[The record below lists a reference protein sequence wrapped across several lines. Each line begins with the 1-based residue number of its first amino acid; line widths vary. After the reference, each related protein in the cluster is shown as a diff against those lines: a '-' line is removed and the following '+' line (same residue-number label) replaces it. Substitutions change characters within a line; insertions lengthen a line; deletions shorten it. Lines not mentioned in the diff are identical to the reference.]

1 MFLCFKWPL
10 QYQEAKK
17 HDSNISVEDVEE
29 WLKNQLA
36 YILHKLIR
44 LNFKTRAVVVH
55 QIDQQWQ
62 IDLVDVSK
70 LSKHNNGFKFIMV
83 MTDIFSKNAWLK
95 PLKSKDRITI
105 KNALG
110 HIFSEIIKRPKVIQR
125 DKET

>member
-1 MFLCFKWPL
+1 M
-10 QYQEAKK
+10 
-17 HDSNISVEDVEE
+17 
-29 WLKNQLA
+29 
-36 YILHKLIR
+36 
-44 LNFKTRAVVVH
+44 VH

-83 MTDIFSKNAWLK
+83 MTDIFSKYAWLK